1 MTIQNVKAGKQWE
14 RNGWNVLEKSGIG
27 GLVKA

>member
-14 RNGWNVLEKSGIG
+14 RNCLNVLEIPAFEGQGKP
-27 GLVKA
+27 